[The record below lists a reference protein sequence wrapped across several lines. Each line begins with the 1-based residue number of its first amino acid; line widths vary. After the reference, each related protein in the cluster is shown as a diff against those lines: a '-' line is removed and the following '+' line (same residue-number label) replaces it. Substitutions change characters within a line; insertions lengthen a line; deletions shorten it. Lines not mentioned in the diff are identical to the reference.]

1 MVILALLG
9 VSFFSF
15 SQDTTILG
23 VKVIFNYSAS
33 IFPPSWQVSPI
44 YAKGEPVV
52 PSETKRCKLSATR
65 ALSKYPASLLK
76 LNLTAVYYLKSMKF
90 YNVGY
95 GGTNSNNALYL
106 TDDGASMG
114 YTDLYMEQTFHH
126 EFSSILFRN
135 NASFLDTS
143 AWMKANVPE
152 FDYNDPEKGVGAIRN
167 NKSSQEFDSLLCS
180 KGFLTQYALSG
191 MENDINTVAQNLFSP
206 SEGFWNY
213 VERFTRIK
221 QKVNLLINFY
231 NRLDPVFTED
241 YFRKMK
247 DK

>member
-1 MVILALLG
+1 MVITALWGL
-9 VSFFSF
+9 SLFSF

-33 IFPPSWQVSPI
+33 IFPTSWQVPPI
-44 YAKGEPVV
+44 DATGEPVE
-52 PSETKRCKLSATR
+52 PSEVKRCKLSVTR
-65 ALSKYPASLLK
+65 ALSKYPAPLLK
-76 LNLTAVYYLKSMKF
+76 LSLKTVYYLKSMKF

-135 NASFLDTS
+135 YPSVLDTS
-143 AWMKANVPE
+143 AWLQANVPG

-167 NKSSQEFDSLLCS
+167 NKSSQEFDTLLCS

-191 MENDINTVAQNLFSP
+191 MENDINTIAQNLFSP
-206 SEGFWNY
+206 SEGFWDY

-221 QKVNLLINFY
+221 QKVNLLIVFY
-231 NRLDPVFTED
+231 NRLDPVFTEG

-247 DK
+247 DE